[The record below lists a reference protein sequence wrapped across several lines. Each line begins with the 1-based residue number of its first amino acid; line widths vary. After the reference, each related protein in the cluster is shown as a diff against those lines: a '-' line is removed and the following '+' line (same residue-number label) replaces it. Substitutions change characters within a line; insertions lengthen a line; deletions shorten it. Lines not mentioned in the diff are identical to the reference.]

1 MGCLIRPLLLLH
13 FWCMDFMMCAN
24 LFKMNSRLLNVKPAA
39 YTLLL
44 SIVAGFM
51 VAACAPTVKHPQM
64 VAAPDRVSAMLADA
78 ADRASNALQTL
89 AAVEQSKSPPANLAP
104 IDNAPPELRRAVT
117 IAVLGP
123 VDTIT
128 ELLAERASYQFK
140 MYGDLPPVPVV
151 VNVDTENRPIVEVLR
166 DIGLQLGG
174 RGDVRVDTVRRTI
187 ELHYAPMTAP
197 S

>member
-1 MGCLIRPLLLLH
+1 MRAIPSQIFLTNIGAMRY
-13 FWCMDFMMCAN
+13 
-24 LFKMNSRLLNVKPAA
+24 R
-39 YTLLL
+39 
-44 SIVAGFM
+44 FM
-51 VAACAPTVKHPQM
+51 VVLGLFAVITMVACTPVRIDHPQM
-64 VAAPDRVSAMLADA
+64 VAAPDRVSAILADA
-78 ADRASNALQTL
+78 ADKASNALQTL
-89 AAVEQSKSPPANLAP
+89 AAVEQAKAPPANIAP

-117 IAVLGP
+117 IAWVGP

-128 ELLAERASYQFK
+128 QILAERASYKFRI
-140 MYGDLPPVPVV
+140 YGDVPPVPVV

-174 RGDVRVDTVRRTI
+174 RGDVRVDTNRRTI

>member
-1 MGCLIRPLLLLH
+1 
-13 FWCMDFMMCAN
+13 MDFVMRAI
-24 LFKMNSRLLNVKPAA
+24 LFKTNVSLFNAKRGVYIAVFSVLA
-39 YTLLL
+39 GVTL
-44 SIVAGFM
+44 G
-51 VAACAPTVKHPQM
+51 ACAPTVKHPQM

-78 ADRASNALQTL
+78 ADKASNALQTL

-117 IAVLGP
+117 IAWIGP

-128 ELLAERASYQFK
+128 EILAERASYRFK
-140 MYGDLPPVPVV
+140 IYGDFPPVPVV
-151 VNVDTENRPIVEVLR
+151 VNIDTENRPIVEVLR

-174 RGDVRVDTVRRTI
+174 RGDVRVDTARRII